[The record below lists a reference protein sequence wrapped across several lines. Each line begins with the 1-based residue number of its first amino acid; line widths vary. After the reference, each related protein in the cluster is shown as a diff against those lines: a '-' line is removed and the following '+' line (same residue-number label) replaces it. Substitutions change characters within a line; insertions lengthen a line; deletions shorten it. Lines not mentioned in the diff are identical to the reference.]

1 MRQYILS
8 HIYIPICLLLLA
20 ACSTTSHL
28 EEGEQLYIGL
38 ENIDWQ
44 GEPQGHNDHFVD
56 TKAEVEAALA
66 TKPNG
71 ALFGSSYYRTIFP

>member
-1 MRQYILS
+1 MRHYIH
-8 HIYIPICLLLLA
+8 HIYISLCLLFFA

-28 EEGEQLYIGL
+28 EEGEQLFIGL
-38 ENIDWQ
+38 EKIDWQ
-44 GEPQGHNDHFVD
+44 GDPQGHNNHFVD

-71 ALFGSSYYRTIFP
+71 ALWYVDI

>member
-8 HIYIPICLLLLA
+8 YIYIPICLLILA

-38 ENIDWQ
+38 EKIDWK
-44 GEPQGHNDHFVD
+44 GEPQGHNSHFAD
-56 TKAEVEAALA
+56 TKAEVEAAPPLP
-66 TKPNG
+66 KKDCK
-71 ALFGSSYYRTIFP
+71 S